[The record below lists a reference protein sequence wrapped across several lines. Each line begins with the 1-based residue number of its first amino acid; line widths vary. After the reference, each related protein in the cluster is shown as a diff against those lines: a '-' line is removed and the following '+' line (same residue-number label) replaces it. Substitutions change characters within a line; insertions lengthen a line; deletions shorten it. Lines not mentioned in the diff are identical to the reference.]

1 MMIKDAYLV
10 LGEDADMRNVLREK
24 APPSVRR
31 HEVPVVGNVP
41 VRLIAWRR
49 NRGMRRD
56 DSRVSIVQCK
66 CCWLKLESAKRTR
79 TRTTDYTGTSETSEN
94 AKSTDEDTCRNH
106 RNNGVVLSDTHIR
119 AF

>member
-10 LGEDADMRNVLREK
+10 LDEDADMRNVLREK

-56 DSRVSIVQCK
+56 DSRVSIVRGHGRLIIQGQ
-66 CCWLKLESAKRTR
+66 ARQARTQSQR
-79 TRTTDYTGTSETSEN
+79 TKIPAGIIGIMVSS
-94 AKSTDEDTCRNH
+94 
-106 RNNGVVLSDTHIR
+106 
-119 AF
+119 

>member
-1 MMIKDAYLV
+1 MIKDAYLV
-10 LGEDADMRNVLREK
+10 LGEDADMRNILREK
-24 APPSVRR
+24 APPSVSR

-66 CCWLKLESAKRTR
+66 CCWLKLESEKRTR
-79 TRTTDYTGTSETSEN
+79 TRTTEK
-94 AKSTDEDTCRNH
+94 AKLTDEDTCRNH
-106 RNNGVVLSDTHIR
+106 RNNAVVLSDTHIR